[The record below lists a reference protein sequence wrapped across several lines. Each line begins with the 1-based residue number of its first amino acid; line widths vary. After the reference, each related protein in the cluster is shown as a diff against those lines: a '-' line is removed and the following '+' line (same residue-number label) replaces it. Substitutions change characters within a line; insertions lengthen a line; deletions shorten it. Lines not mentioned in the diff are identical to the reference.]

1 MLIVWVL
8 CCCCFALVHGDD
20 TAEEFHICGT
30 AYSEPPA
37 DHEES
42 LAKFSKL
49 SAFQPLTF
57 NVVVHAAWSE
67 GTRQIS
73 YISYD
78 IMEEIFFNANK
89 VLAGTSIQ
97 GSAGTGLAT
106 DTKFRLNLHELIYYK
121 VDDDN
126 GLSGETGCLVATKA
140 CMEVWQNLH
149 AADPLKYV
157 NVWVSSTGLS
167 GGRVD
172 HMPWDTRE
180 PGGEANP
187 HWGWILNWDV
197 FPIPGSPD
205 TYQNHNTGDTMAHEF
220 GHFLGLRHT
229 FAGGCN
235 SGVGDYIADT
245 PAEKVPWKST
255 CRNNKVKVNGQWK
268 VRNSCTAR
276 AGNDDV
282 SNIMDY
288 SYDTCRDH
296 FTAGQAA
303 AMQEILQEYRPLL
316 YANTRAAN
324 TTTASPVTTPT
335 KTPTTESPIVG
346 TRAPTTPTDLV
357 MTVSP
362 TFLRLN
368 TRSPTTTAD
377 DDAGGDN
384 VPVIVA
390 SVVAVV
396 VIATIAG
403 VLIYVYTPCVKGSKY
418 KKIQK

>member
-1 MLIVWVL
+1 M
-8 CCCCFALVHGDD
+8 
-20 TAEEFHICGT
+20 TPQKRSFHICGT
-30 AYSEPPA
+30 VHSDPPA

-121 VDDDN
+121 VDDDTPT
-126 GLSGETGCLVATKA
+126 SGENGCLGATKA

-172 HMPWDTRE
+172 HMPWDTRG

-205 TYQNHNTGDTMAHEF
+205 TYLDHNTGDTMAHEF
-220 GHFLGLRHT
+220 GHFLGLYHT
-229 FAGGCN
+229 FTGGCQ
-235 SGVGDYIADT
+235 SGVGDFVLDT
-245 PAEKVPWKST
+245 PVENEPWRDT
-255 CRNNKVKVNGQWK
+255 CRGNKVKVRGQWK
-268 VRNSCTAR
+268 VRNSCPGAP
-276 AGNDDV
+276 GNDDV

-288 SYDTCRDH
+288 SYDNCRDH

-303 AMQEILQEYRPLL
+303 AMQRILQEYRPLL
-316 YANTRAAN
+316 YANTRAAD
-324 TTTASPVTTPT
+324 TTTASPVTSVTLSPT
-335 KTPTTESPIVG
+335 K
-346 TRAPTTPTDLV
+346 
-357 MTVSP
+357 SP
-362 TFLRLN
+362 TFLRIN

-377 DDAGGDN
+377 DEDGGDN

-403 VLIYVYTPCVKGSKY
+403 VLIYVYKPCANY
-418 KKIQK
+418 KKIVPKK